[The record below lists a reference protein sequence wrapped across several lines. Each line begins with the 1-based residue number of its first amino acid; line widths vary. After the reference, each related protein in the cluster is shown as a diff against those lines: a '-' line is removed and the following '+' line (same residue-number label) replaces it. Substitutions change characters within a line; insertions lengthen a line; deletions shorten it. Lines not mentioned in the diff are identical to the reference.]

1 MSKSTLWRVIKK
13 ERQKEMLPAEI
24 ENKSFEII
32 KTEAG
37 NHGFSSQQWT
47 VVSRMI
53 HTSADFD
60 YLKTVRFHDDALS
73 AGINAIR
80 SGKNIV
86 TDTHM
91 AEAGIRKK
99 ELANFGC
106 QVSCLIDAPDVIE
119 IAGRKKT
126 TRAFAAVDAAVE
138 RMKGGIYVVGN
149 APTALLRL
157 LELIR
162 ENKALPSLIVGLP
175 VGFVNAEESKDA
187 LVHAGDRVPYITNV
201 GRKGGSNVAAAV
213 INALML
219 ISIKKN

>member
-1 MSKSTLWRVIKK
+1 
-13 ERQKEMLPAEI
+13 MLPVEI

-37 NHGFSSQQWT
+37 NHNFSLDQWT

-60 YLKTVRFHDDALS
+60 YLRTVRFHDDAIAS
-73 AGINAIR
+73 GINAIR
-80 SGKNIV
+80 SGKNII

-99 ELANFGC
+99 DLVNFGC
-106 QVSCLIDAPDVIE
+106 QLTCLIDSPDVIQT
-119 IAGRKKT
+119 AGRQKT
-126 TRAFAAVDAAVE
+126 TRAYAAVDAAVD

-162 ENKALPSLIVGLP
+162 ENKAAPALIIGLP

-187 LVHAGDRVPYITNV
+187 LSHSDNGVPYITNV
-201 GRKGGSNVAAAV
+201 GRKGGSNVAAGV
-213 INALML
+213 VNALILM
-219 ISIKKN
+219 SIKKN